1 MIQSNS
7 NNSTYSM
14 YANVVFAIWTIVGA
28 FLAAFAIDVFF
39 IPNQLIDGGTVG
51 IAMILAKVYGSKMLP
66 LFLLVLNLPF
76 VYWGWKSVGKAFLL
90 HLGFANLMFATW
102 LFLIQHYFH
111 WKFHGETIEV
121 VVIGGVILGIGLGII
136 IRMGGCIDGTEVLGI
151 IANKKSGI
159 TVGQTVLAC
168 NIIVFGLAGIVFKD
182 WHPPLL
188 SFIAFIVASRVMDAV
203 IVGLDETKS
212 VLIISRSSDLISQAI
227 MTEMGLGLTI
237 MYGRGGYSGVDKE
250 ILYVI
255 CERLQLADL
264 KSVIFREDPSAF
276 VAIENLHEVANG
288 NQGSGQMVGP
298 GTKKSRLK
306 QFLLRKHH

>member
-1 MIQSNS
+1 MVQSNS
-7 NNSTYSM
+7 HSHSV
-14 YANVVFAIWTIVGA
+14 YAHIIFGLWTIFGA

-51 IAMILAKVYGSKMLP
+51 VAMILSKIYGNKMLP
-66 LFLLVLNLPF
+66 FFLLLLNLPF
-76 VYWGWKSVGKAFLL
+76 VYLGWRSVGKTFLI
-90 HLGFANLMFATW
+90 HLAFANLVFAIW
-102 LFLIQHYFH
+102 LFVIQNYFH
-111 WKFHGETIEV
+111 WKFFGETIEV
-121 VVIGGVILGIGLGII
+121 VVVGGVILGIGLGLI
-136 IRMGGCIDGTEVLGI
+136 IRVGGCLDGTEVLGI
-151 IANKKSGI
+151 IANKKTGI

-168 NIIVFGLAGIVFKD
+168 NILVFALAGIVFKD

-188 SFIAFIVASRVMDAV
+188 SFITFIVASRVMDAV

-212 VLIISRSSDLISQAI
+212 VLIISRLSDTIAQAI

-264 KSVIFREDPSAF
+264 KTLIFREDPSAF

-288 NQGSGQMVGP
+288 NQGPGFTMGP
-298 GTKKSRLK
+298 GIKKSRLAK
-306 QFLLRKHH
+306 FLLRKHH

>member
-1 MIQSNS
+1 MIQTGNTSQS
-7 NNSTYSM
+7 WYTHL
-14 YANVVFAIWTIVGA
+14 VFAIWTILGT

-51 IAMILAKVYGSKMLP
+51 IAMIMAKVYGNKMLP
-66 LFLLVLNLPF
+66 FFLLLLNLPF
-76 VYWGWKSVGKAFLL
+76 VYLGWKSVGKIFLA
-90 HLGFANLMFATW
+90 HLAFANLIFAIW
-102 LFLIQHYFH
+102 LFVIQNYFH
-111 WKFHGETIEV
+111 WKFFGETIEV

-136 IRMGGCIDGTEVLGI
+136 IRVGGCLDGTEVLGI
-151 IANKKSGI
+151 IANKRTGI
-159 TVGQTVLAC
+159 TVGQTVLGC
-168 NIIVFGLAGIVFKD
+168 NIFVFALAGLVFKD

-188 SFIAFIVASRVMDAV
+188 SFITYIVASRVMDAV

-212 VLIISRSSDLISQAI
+212 VLIISRLSDNIAQAI
-227 MTEMGLGLTI
+227 MNEMGLGLTI

-264 KSVIFREDPSAF
+264 KTVIFREDPSAF

-288 NQGSGQMVGP
+288 NQGPGFTVGTGP
-298 GTKKSRLK
+298 KSSKLAK
-306 QFLLRKHH
+306 FFLRKHH